1 MAKTKISEAQN
12 RLIIENASRVLFSS
26 VFGTIL
32 PVIIGMTILILFSEF
47 GKFTSFIYNGTFCL
61 FSAGLITS
69 AMYIM
74 DNNTELIR
82 EKWDKI
88 IHKYSKPIWII
99 VATVFGSIFAKEN
112 IGFDHEFNK
121 CFLWFISIIP
131 FLFAIWAL
139 YRALVIEGKGNPPT
153 IDPQKKSQDGVN
165 NILDNLV

>member
-12 RLIIENASRVLFSS
+12 KLIMERARRVLFSS
-26 VFGTIL
+26 VFGTVL
-32 PVIIGMTILILFSEF
+32 PVIIGMTILILFSEL
-47 GKFTSFIYNGTFCL
+47 GKFTSFIHDGTFCL

-74 DNNTELIR
+74 DDNTELIR
-82 EKWDKI
+82 EKWDKR

-99 VATVFGSIFAKEN
+99 VATVFGLLFAKEN
-112 IGFDHEFNK
+112 LGFDHEINK
-121 CFLWFISIIP
+121 WFLWFISIIP

-153 IDPQKKSQDGVN
+153 IDPQKKSQEGVD